1 MTPIGVLIVD
11 DSAFA
16 RRVFREVLGQAPD
29 IAVLGSAR
37 DGLEALEEIARR
49 SPDVITLDLMMPNL
63 DGLGL
68 LRQLSPALRR
78 RVVIVSI
85 SPRESEP
92 AVKALQLGA
101 FDVVTKPTAM
111 ATDQLH
117 EIGFGLVEAVRRCA
131 AAAAAR
137 ARPPA
142 SPRVRAPPP
151 RRPRDLVVI
160 GASTGGPA
168 AITRVVP
175 ALPADFAA
183 PVVIA
188 LHIPAGYT
196 RAFAERLD
204 QISPLRVREAR
215 DGEAVS
221 PGLVLVVPGGC
232 HASVERAG
240 ARLVCRV
247 GAPDESAPFAPSVDR
262 LFESAAS
269 AAGPGVLAVVL
280 TGMGDDGLVGSRAV
294 VARGG
299 EVLTESWSSAVVY
312 GMPRA
317 VAEAGLSAATLP
329 IERVAPALVE
339 RTRSGG
345 AAARGES
352 HP

>member
-16 RRVFREVLGQAPD
+16 RRVFRAALRQAD
-29 IAVLGSAR
+29 DVAVLGSAR
-37 DGLEALEEIARR
+37 DGLEALEEIARLR
-49 SPDVITLDLMMPNL
+49 PDVITLDLMMPNL

-68 LRQLSPALRR
+68 LRQLPLDVRR

-117 EIGFGLVEAVRRCA
+117 EIASGLVEAVRRCA
-131 AAAAAR
+131 SAAASR
-137 ARPPA
+137 VRPPA
-142 SPRVRAPPP
+142 APRARAPRP
-151 RRPRDLVVI
+151 RRACELVVI

-175 ALPADFAA
+175 ALPADFPA
-183 PVVIA
+183 PVVVA

-196 RAFAERLD
+196 RAFAQRLD
-204 QISPLRVREAR
+204 QISALDVHEAR
-215 DGEAVS
+215 DGEPLA
-221 PGLVLVVPGGC
+221 PGGVLIAPGGS
-232 HASVERAG
+232 HATVERAG
-240 ARLVCRV
+240 AKLVCRV
-247 GAPDESAPFAPSVDR
+247 RAPPANAAFAPSVDR
-262 LFESAAS
+262 LFESASEAV
-269 AAGPGVLAVVL
+269 GGGVLAAVL

-294 VARGG
+294 VERGG
-299 EVLTESWSSAVVY
+299 EVITESWSSAVVY

-317 VAEAGLSAATLP
+317 VAEAGLSAASLP
-329 IERVAPALVE
+329 VEGVAEELVE
-339 RTRSGG
+339 RTRPST
-345 AAARGES
+345 ATPRGEN